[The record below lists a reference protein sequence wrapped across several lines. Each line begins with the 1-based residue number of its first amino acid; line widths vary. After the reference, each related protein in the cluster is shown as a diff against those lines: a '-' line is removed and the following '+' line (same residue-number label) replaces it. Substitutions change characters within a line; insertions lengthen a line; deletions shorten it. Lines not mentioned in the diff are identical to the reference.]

1 MERASTF
8 FGNLGET
15 LQNIA
20 RWIIRF
26 GRRYQI
32 APAAYL
38 VAFFVCVFGYTNQ
51 SSVPPPPPPPPSAQN
66 QTPAYTTTVPTAPP
80 LTPAVAIAQAQA
92 YKNGNSVII
101 RWNQPVSNPYLT
113 ADGSSLTA
121 SCQPQ
126 TCTAPLTQQVP
137 VNQVEATWNQGG
149 QYFKKKFHL

>member
-1 MERASTF
+1 MERATTF
-8 FGNLGET
+8 FGNLGE
-15 LQNIA
+15 LFQNAA

-38 VAFFVCVFGYTNQ
+38 VAFFVCVFNYTNQ
-51 SSVPPPPPPPPSAQN
+51 SSVPPPPPPPSAQSSA
-66 QTPAYTTTVPTAPP
+66 PAAYTTTVPTAPP
-80 LTPAVAIAQAQA
+80 LTPAVAVAQAQA
-92 YKNGNSVII
+92 YRNGNSVII
-101 RWNQPVSNPYLT
+101 RWNQPVSNPSLS
-113 ADGSSLTA
+113 ADGNSLSA

-126 TCTAPLTQQVP
+126 TCTASLTQQVP